1 MDAKYNILF
10 KKLGFKYKRNEV
22 LAAFVNKIENYI
34 QQKKYVGLPDQRSK
48 LKKYIKDDKASA
60 IQIKDFIFKK
70 NIDCCLFYHKDYPVY
85 KYEFNNLKKFEI
97 YEDEQLNK
105 CTEEWI
111 FCESYLRY
119 IIYKVYNLKMPKFGN
134 TLQSIQNDENTYSI
148 DINNLHKLM
157 LNDSHIIYEPKN
169 YIIFD
174 DLANIKQLDITEK
187 LKNDFFLD
195 IIGLKKNEKI
205 SSLNSLSFNELFESY
220 VQLENKNMI
229 FHNKDK
235 YFRLNIIK
243 NLDSHYNWGDL
254 GYFFID
260 FQLFRNCNRET
271 RLKRFIYL
279 ILSLFPPKYDYL
291 PEFYYKELK
300 NLLTKEFDCWALIL
314 DKIINYFEHK
324 IFKKEDK
331 IKQSP
336 KESEKIDQINLFNN
350 IEDKKFIIIFNNITN
365 EKENNFIEKII
376 KKYRDSKF
384 KFVIC
389 YPLVNEFTFNKFI
402 KAIFSP
408 YDTYFPFKIYFN
420 NLLEKEDKDIQLI
433 KESNNLSDIEYANS
447 NEESIY
453 DLIRIF
459 NFKQLFTNEENYKS
473 LLFLK
478 KYIKHL
484 NIKFDNKN
492 KKIEDIFFKDK
503 IMEKIFYNK
512 YQNILENINSKNNL
526 KFDNISEQPDG
537 LGLEKIIISTIID
550 KKTTNFEILK
560 LKSIFGLREL
570 EQKNDFNYES
580 SNFFLKQTSL
590 DAEMFDFGYKFQK
603 QNKNYLKLTQITS
616 DKNLDELEKISIDR
630 LVVQCSYLKKEF
642 KEKKLGELN
651 GISFSII
658 APSRI
663 VTNERTYKLFLNFCK
678 INKYELILFDL
689 NDKIFYKI
697 ENNIKE
703 NYDNKLFEINNEFL
717 LDIPEFEAI
726 ITSDK
731 DLRVLSTR
739 EVKDIDEDIED
750 YNAKIMA
757 EDYINNKDIRRV
769 GKFQFKGFFSDIKK
783 LQTNYFAYI
792 YYKKEIAALFYDNK
806 YLGEIRT
813 FNTDEN
819 KDKAR
824 QLTLILYSKEIIN
837 HNYKTS
843 EENEDK
849 NKIENLNEKNN
860 KLIMTDESIDLDED
874 NFEKKK
880 EKKRNIEIIINKEK
894 DKDKKN
900 IIKTGLKRERKSAS
914 DKD

>member
-1 MDAKYNILF
+1 MDVKYDILF
-10 KKLGFKYKRNEV
+10 KKLGFKHNRNEV

-34 QQKKYVGLPDQRSK
+34 QQKKYDGLPDLRSK
-48 LKKYIKDDKASA
+48 LEKYIKDDKASDM
-60 IQIKDFIFKK
+60 QIKDFIFIK

-85 KYEFNNLKKFEI
+85 KYEFDNLKKFEI
-97 YEDEQLNK
+97 YEDEELNK

-119 IIYKVYNLKMPKFGN
+119 IIYKVYNLKMPKFRSK
-134 TLQSIQNDENTYSI
+134 LQSIQNDESTYLI
-148 DINNLHKLM
+148 DINNLQKLM

-174 DLANIKQLDITEK
+174 DLVNIKRLGIKEK

-195 IIGLKKNEKI
+195 IIGLKKNEII

-220 VQLENKNMI
+220 VQLENKTMI

-243 NLDSHYNWGDL
+243 NLDSHYNWGNL

-260 FQLFRNCNRET
+260 FELFRNCNRET

-336 KESEKIDQINLFNN
+336 EEKTDNEEKDDNQEKEEIEQINLFKN
-350 IEDKKFIIIFNNITN
+350 IEDKKFIIIFNNIIN

-376 KKYRDSKF
+376 KKYTDSKF

-389 YPLVNEFTFNKFI
+389 CPLINDFTFNKFI
-402 KAIFSP
+402 NAIFSP
-408 YDTYFPFKIYFN
+408 YDTYFPFKIYFD
-420 NLLEKEDKDIQLI
+420 NLLEKEDKDIQLT
-433 KESNNLSDIEYANS
+433 KESNNLSDIEYVNS

-473 LLFLK
+473 LIFLK
-478 KYIKHL
+478 NYIKYL
-484 NIKFDNKN
+484 NIKFDNEN

-503 IMEKIFYNK
+503 IMEKIFFNK
-512 YQNILENINSKNNL
+512 YQNILENINSNNNL

-570 EQKNDFNYES
+570 EQKNNFNYES

-590 DAEMFDFGYKFQK
+590 GAEMFDFGYKFQK

-616 DKNLDELEKISIDR
+616 DKNLDELEKISIER
-630 LVVQCSYLKKEF
+630 LIVQCSYLKKEF

-663 VTNERTYKLFLNFCK
+663 ATNEKTYKLFINFCK

-731 DLRVLSTR
+731 DLLVLSTR
-739 EVKDIDEDIED
+739 KVKDRDEDTED

-757 EDYINNKDIRRV
+757 ENYMNNKDIRKV

-783 LQTNYFAYI
+783 VQTNYFAYI
-792 YYKKEIAALFYDNK
+792 YYKKEIAAFFYDNK
-806 YLGEIRT
+806 YLGEIKT
-813 FNTDEN
+813 FNTNEK

-824 QLTLILYSKEIIN
+824 QLTLKLYSIEIIN
-837 HNYKTS
+837 LNYKTS

-860 KLIMTDESIDLDED
+860 KLIMMDESIDLDED
-874 NFEKKK
+874 YIEKKMEKK
-880 EKKRNIEIIINKEK
+880 EK
-894 DKDKKN
+894 
-900 IIKTGLKRERKSAS
+900 LKLK
-914 DKD
+914 